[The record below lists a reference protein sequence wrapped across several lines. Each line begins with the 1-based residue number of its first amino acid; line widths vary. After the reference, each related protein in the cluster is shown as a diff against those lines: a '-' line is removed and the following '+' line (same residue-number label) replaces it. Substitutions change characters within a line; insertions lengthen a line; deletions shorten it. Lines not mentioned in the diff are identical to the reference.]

1 MKAQRWARRA
11 TTPLLAR
18 SCGNFLRFVPL
29 FPTAV
34 AIPFRGIGGHPVANF
49 RTEVESVENNVR
61 CTSWGFGNFKI
72 RNGGHCL
79 LKIPHT
85 LRKVW
90 KVPQQRSLFIG
101 VVAIAWSKFGTPC
114 KGGSLRKLWKV
125 LGEEKRSVGVRWVEN
140 FASISPAFCF
150 CIPCLTYPKIMIE
163 LVRCRCRY

>member
-18 SCGNFLRFVPL
+18 SWGNFLRSVPL

-34 AIPFRGIGGHPVANF
+34 AAPFRGIGGHPVANF

-72 RNGGHCL
+72 RNDGHCL

-85 LRKVW
+85 LRKLW

-114 KGGSLRKLWKV
+114 KRWESVETWKV
-125 LGEEKRSVGVRWVEN
+125 KGEEKRSVGVRWVEN
-140 FASISPAFCF
+140 FASISPEFCF
-150 CIPCLTYPKIMIE
+150 CIPFLTNPKIMIE
-163 LVRCRCRY
+163 LVRVRVRY